1 MTKTCTIYALVFTA
15 VVLCLCLSAEAG
27 EGNMRKSPI
36 AGSWYPGNKERL
48 QDLIQDLMKK
58 AKLPELSGRPLAVIS
73 PHAGIQYSGQA
84 AAYGFK
90 ALQGKKIKRV
100 LLLGPSHYT
109 YMHGIAT
116 SGVDAYETPL
126 GQVRVDRVI
135 SDALHA
141 LPLFQG
147 PRNAEMP
154 EHSLEM
160 QLPFLQVVLGDFSL
174 VPLVVGELAPQEYQQ
189 AADALIKYVD
199 NSTVVVASSDFTHY
213 GGRFGY
219 VPFRDNVKKNLE
231 KLDGDAI
238 TKIIAKDLNGFLQY
252 LDTTGATICG
262 CRPIGV
268 LLKLLPPDAQGT
280 LLTYYTSGDLLND
293 FTDTVSYA
301 SILFT
306 AEQKK

>member
-1 MTKTCTIYALVFTA
+1 MTKTCIICSLLFTA
-15 VVLCLCLSAEAG
+15 VVLCLCLSAAAE

-48 QDLIQDLMKK
+48 QDMIQNLLGK
-58 AKLPELSGRPLAVIS
+58 AKLPELSGRPLGVIS

-90 ALQGKKIKRV
+90 CLQGGKIKRV
-100 LLLGPSHYT
+100 LLLGPSHHT
-109 YMHGIAT
+109 YMRGIAT
-116 SGVDAYETPL
+116 SGVEAYETPL
-126 GQVRVDRVI
+126 GQVRVDRTI

-147 PRNAEMP
+147 PRNAELP

-160 QLPFLQVVLGDFSL
+160 QLPFLQTVLGDFTL

-189 AADALIKYVD
+189 AADALRPYVD
-199 NSTVVVASSDFTHY
+199 AATVVVASSDFTHY
-213 GGRFGY
+213 GNRFGY

-238 TKIIAKDLNGFLQY
+238 SKIIAKDFNGFMQY
-252 LDTTGATICG
+252 LDATGATICG
-262 CRPIGV
+262 SRPIGV
-268 LLKLLPPDAQGT
+268 LMQLLPPDARGI
-280 LLTYYTSGDLLND
+280 LLNYYTSGDVLND

-306 AEQKK
+306 ADKK